1 MEGQTLPRLCVVG
14 LLAIAKKK
22 IEGNDLWNNFNKK
35 IKDSTKKSEDGETLM
50 KREGVEIIYAKVV
63 GNQKAR
69 RTVTPEAVPRFLTVF
84 FGRDALT
91 FLKRADLLEMLVT
104 RGVDRDRAGDLLM
117 QQVQKLQEKPED
129 VAILTKVSEVFGCPL
144 SVVRHKRAPK
154 KNGEDGTVFVISA
167 IDLVMVAR
175 GCDYKIAQQIIFRIF
190 RDYYKVDLEAEADHV
205 NNHVELETAC
215 LQLYVVRFPGSGG
228 GQASLALDVQGA
240 CELLCVIPGSDF
252 GAAVRRRAVDTL
264 LRVEG
269 GDETLIDRIKAN
281 RQFQEYLAQHD
292 PNHPLRSVGEY
303 AERRQVEEAFSEAH
317 RTAEMELAFCHKKRM
332 LELEFEEKQLEL
344 AAKRARLEQDAL
356 TAQEGHEASQ
366 QALETAKQKA
376 RLEEARMQQENEA
389 LAAQHKATTQQK
401 QEEVHEEFRRQRA
414 VTISS
419 NLEALRTLRPER
431 GTAPMSG

>member
-1 MEGQTLPRLCVVG
+1 
-14 LLAIAKKK
+14 
-22 IEGNDLWNNFNKK
+22 LWNNFNKK

-63 GNQKAR
+63 GYRDPRKTMA
-69 RTVTPEAVPRFLTVF
+69 PEFVPRFLTVF

-91 FLKRADLLEMLVT
+91 FLERADLLEMLVT
-104 RGVDRDRAGDLLM
+104 RGVDRDRAADLLM

-129 VAILTKVSEVFGCPL
+129 VAILTKVSEVFGTSL
-144 SVVRHKRAPK
+144 SVVRHKRALK

-175 GCDYKIAQQIIFRIF
+175 GCDYKTAQQIIFRIF

-252 GAAVRRRAVDTL
+252 GAAVRRRAVDSL

-269 GDETLIDRIKAN
+269 GDESLIDRIKAN
-281 RQFQEYLAQHD
+281 RKFQEYLLQHD
-292 PNHPLRSVGEY
+292 PDHPLRAVGEY
-303 AERRQVEEAFSEAH
+303 AEQRQVEEAVPEAH
-317 RTAEMELAFCHKKRM
+317 RRAEMELVLCHKKRM

-356 TAQEGHEASQ
+356 SAQEGREASQ
-366 QALETAKQKA
+366 QALEAAKQKK
-376 RLEEARMQQENEA
+376 NS
-389 LAAQHKATTQQK
+389 KTTK
-401 QEEVHEEFRRQRA
+401 
-414 VTISS
+414 SS
-419 NLEALRTLRPER
+419 QDTT
-431 GTAPMSG
+431 G